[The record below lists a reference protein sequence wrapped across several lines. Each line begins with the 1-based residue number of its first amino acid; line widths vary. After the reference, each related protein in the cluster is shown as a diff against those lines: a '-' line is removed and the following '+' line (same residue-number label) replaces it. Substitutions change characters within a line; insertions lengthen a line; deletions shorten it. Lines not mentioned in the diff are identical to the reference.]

1 MILSEKIRKGVETHP
16 EITAVLKSK
25 SRELRWQHFT
35 RTQFNMVARVI
46 NKVISKEIQETVDLV
61 EMHLIIGKQQL
72 EKELNAL
79 RLNSVHDFVKH
90 IGNFRDYR
98 VFNWV
103 SGKTLQSYW
112 QGGEAKHVKI
122 NALLVFLQVPFIEWD
137 DWQKGKSMRTDK
149 FRLSLSKFPLASMGI
164 SKNSLAIIKNYYLG
178 NYFLYY
184 QKTDGSKNII
194 KTAFVLKEQD
204 NGQIIVKSISE
215 GHRYS
220 GKVMG
225 IRDGCLYINCQNLD
239 FEEIEQYIFN
249 IGLETKPQVLFGV
262 SNTVSVKNRQA
273 VALKN
278 ILVKQQTNDPGFEN
292 IPETEIPFAK
302 NYTTQTEEAMVVNY
316 LKHSGTNI
324 IIAPSCCNLN
334 DLSELK

>member
-16 EITAVLKSK
+16 EIAAVLKSK
-25 SRELRWQHFT
+25 SRELGWQYFT

-46 NKVISKEIQETVDLV
+46 NKAISKEIQESEDLV

-137 DWQKGKSMRTDK
+137 DWQKGQPKQTDK
-149 FRLSLSKFPLASMGI
+149 YRSSLSKLPLNSMGV
-164 SKNSLAIIKNYYLG
+164 SKNSLSIIKNYYLG

-239 FEEIEQYIFN
+239 FEEVEQYVFN

-302 NYTTQTEEAMVVNY
+302 NYATQTEEAMVVNY
-316 LKHSGTNI
+316 LKRSGANI
-324 IIAPSCCNLN
+324 IIAPSCCNLS

>member
-46 NKVISKEIQETVDLV
+46 NKVISREIQETVDLV

-112 QGGEAKHVKI
+112 QGGEAKHV
-122 NALLVFLQVPFIEWD
+122 
-137 DWQKGKSMRTDK
+137 
-149 FRLSLSKFPLASMGI
+149 
-164 SKNSLAIIKNYYLG
+164 
-178 NYFLYY
+178 
-184 QKTDGSKNII
+184 
-194 KTAFVLKEQD
+194 
-204 NGQIIVKSISE
+204 
-215 GHRYS
+215 
-220 GKVMG
+220 
-225 IRDGCLYINCQNLD
+225 
-239 FEEIEQYIFN
+239 
-249 IGLETKPQVLFGV
+249 
-262 SNTVSVKNRQA
+262 
-273 VALKN
+273 
-278 ILVKQQTNDPGFEN
+278 
-292 IPETEIPFAK
+292 
-302 NYTTQTEEAMVVNY
+302 
-316 LKHSGTNI
+316 
-324 IIAPSCCNLN
+324 
-334 DLSELK
+334 

>member
-1 MILSEKIRKGVETHP
+1 MILSEKIRKGVEVHP

-46 NKVISKEIQETVDLV
+46 NKVISKEIQESQDLV

-79 RLNSVHDFVKH
+79 RLSSVHDFVKH

-137 DWQKGKSMRTDK
+137 DWQKGQPKEKDK
-149 FRLSLSKFPLASMGI
+149 YRSSLSKLPLSSMGV
-164 SKNSLAIIKNYYLG
+164 SKNSLSIIKNYYLG

-239 FEEIEQYIFN
+239 FEEIEQYVFN

-316 LKHSGTNI
+316 LKRLGNNI

-334 DLSELK
+334 DLAELK

>member
-1 MILSEKIRKGVETHP
+1 MFLSSKLKKAIETHP
-16 EITAVLKSK
+16 EIQAVLKTK
-25 SRELRWQHFT
+25 SRDLRWDKFT
-35 RTQFNMVARVI
+35 RTQFNIIARII
-46 NKVISKEIQETVDLV
+46 NKNISKEIQSNEDMV

-72 EKELNAL
+72 EKQLLNL
-79 RLNSVHDFVKH
+79 RIESVHDLIKH
-90 IGNFRDYR
+90 IGNLREYR
-98 VFNWV
+98 MFNWI

-112 QGGEAKHVKI
+112 NGGEAKYVKI
-122 NALLVFLQVPFIEWD
+122 NALLVFLQVPFVEWD
-137 DWQKGKSMRTDK
+137 AWQKDQDK
-149 FRLSLSKFPLASMGI
+149 RIDNYRSGLSKLPLATMGL
-164 SKNSLAIIKNYYLG
+164 SKSSLGIIKNYYLG

-194 KTAFVLKEQD
+194 KTPFILKEME
-204 NGQIIVKSISE
+204 NGQIVVKSISE

-292 IPETEIPFAK
+292 IQETEIPFTKKYAS
-302 NYTTQTEEAMVVNY
+302 QTEEALIVNH
-316 LKHSGTNI
+316 LKQSSSNI
-324 IIAPSCCNLN
+324 ITTPSCCNLS
-334 DLSELK
+334 DLTSEV